1 VTDER
6 RDHDRDAMIATPRDG
21 KRRAPTPPES
31 DGAAERAARRDV
43 EMAAIRVAAAPHIS
57 GGDFIAAKRAE
68 VESLEAFASKILEA
82 NPRGEDETKEEEAH
96 WRELARTARQMRPL
110 LEALERAEATEP
122 GFEPYRAGF
131 DFRLVEAMS
140 RVSKLCSFL
149 RVQTL
154 RQRKTAR
161 KPRPNAESPF
171 TEAIARH
178 LRRNPD
184 ATAKDIET
192 ALVNDAHAG
201 GSGGEFELSRDKL
214 TILTTDKPIRRLKI
228 SGIPSAVTKV
238 RDKLSKKII
247 CR

>member
-1 VTDER
+1 
-6 RDHDRDAMIATPRDG
+6 MIATLRDG

-68 VESLEAFASKILEA
+68 IESLEAFASKILEA

-131 DFRLVEAMS
+131 DFRLVEAMT
-140 RVSKLCSFL
+140 RVSELCSFL

-161 KPRPNAESPF
+161 KGRPKAKSPF
-171 TEAIARH
+171 TKFIDSLPHASPETI
-178 LRRNPD
+178 
-184 ATAKDIET
+184 KT
-192 ALVNDAHAG
+192 ALLAEARSGNG
-201 GSGGEFELSRDKL
+201 GWQFELSGDKL
-214 TILTTDKPIRRLKI
+214 SIISTDKPERQTDKPERQLKI
-228 SGIPSAVTKV
+228 SGIPAAV
-238 RDKLSKKII
+238 SKARRK
-247 CR
+247 